1 MLTSVRQII
10 MIVMPMLTAK
20 TALGLITAPV
30 MEDTP
35 ETEQSA
41 QVF

>member
-1 MLTSVRQII
+1 MLTSVRQMI

-20 TALGLITAPV
+20 TTLGLITALV
-30 MEDTP
+30 MEDTL

>member
-1 MLTSVRQII
+1 MLTSVRQKK

-20 TALGLITAPV
+20 TALGLIIAPV
-30 MEDTP
+30 MEDTL

-41 QVF
+41 EVF